1 MAKQTNYPKDTTT
14 HRDRPLPKRQDWK
27 RDRYE
32 QRMAKTVARRNITG
46 GF

>member
-1 MAKQTNYPKDTTT
+1 MAKFNSAPKGKTYLD
-14 HRDRPLPKRQDWK
+14 PKPAKQDWK

-32 QRMAKTVARRNITG
+32 QRAAKTDARRQITG

>member
-1 MAKQTNYPKDTTT
+1 MAKQANYPKDTTT
-14 HRDRPLPKRQDWK
+14 QRDLPLPKRQDWK

-32 QRMAKTVARRNITG
+32 QRSLKVSTRRAITG

>member
-1 MAKQTNYPKDTTT
+1 MAKFNSAPKGKTYLD
-14 HRDRPLPKRQDWK
+14 PKPASKQDWK

-32 QRMAKTVARRNITG
+32 QRSLKVSTRRAITG